1 MTRPAKLMGTEN
13 MHMHDFRRGSRT
25 ARSLGILAAT
35 ITLVAARH
43 ASADLMLDF
52 ANDRPDATPAPGVP
66 AVPAYITFTG
76 SGAFDATADIDGVEE
91 PAHALAD
98 IEPTVAAG
106 RSLVDRADAISESLL
121 HIRHLPFPLRKG
133 VCRGGRSISRRH
145 RDPPLNNLLRKAA
158 TIILREDELESLI
171 A

>member
-1 MTRPAKLMGTEN
+1 MIEREFGRLDLLFNNAGT
-13 MHMHDFRRGSRT
+13 G
-25 ARSLGILAAT
+25 A
-35 ITLVAARH
+35 
-43 ASADLMLDF
+43 
-52 ANDRPDATPAPGVP
+52 P
-66 AVPAYITFTG
+66 AVPICELTYAQWKTVV
-76 SGAFDATADIDGVEE
+76 DATADIDGVEE

-106 RSLVDRADAISESLL
+106 RSLVDRANAISESLL

>member
-1 MTRPAKLMGTEN
+1 MR
-13 MHMHDFRRGSRT
+13 MHDFRRGSRT

-35 ITLVAARH
+35 TALVAARP

-52 ANDRPDATPAPGVP
+52 VNNQTTQ
-66 AVPAYITFTG
+66 AYITFTG